1 MNKDTA
7 HPLTLAVVNSKGG
20 VGKTTTAVALA
31 EVLAENGPAALVDL
45 DRQGS
50 ATTWHHLAAEAG
62 TPMEAELVHDLHPM
76 PATARVIDTPP
87 GDPDAIRSAMSAADL
102 VIVPSPPGL
111 LDLRRV
117 GPTLTAAGRAGTP
130 GVVLLTMVASRSAD
144 VPAAR
149 EVLDTVGLPTLDA
162 SIPRLVAISRAAGG
176 PLSFA
181 LLDPWRSALAEALE
195 LLDALNSEGNR

>member
-1 MNKDTA
+1 MAKDTA

-31 EVLAENGPAALVDL
+31 EVLAEAEPAALVDL

-50 ATTWHHLAAEAG
+50 ATMWHQLATEAG
-62 TPMEAELVHDLHPM
+62 TPMGAELVHDLDPR
-76 PATARVIDTPP
+76 PNTARVIDTPP
-87 GDPDAIRSAMSAADL
+87 GDTDAIRAAMSAADL

-130 GVVLLTMVASRSAD
+130 GVVLLSMVAARSAD

-162 SIPRLVAISRAAGG
+162 AIPRLVAITRAAGG

-181 LLDPWRSALAEALE
+181 LLDPWRAVLAEALE
-195 LLDALNSEGNR
+195 LLDEINPKGNR

>member
-1 MNKDTA
+1 MSRR
-7 HPLTLAVVNSKGG
+7 PLTIAVVNSKGG

-31 EVLAENGPAALVDL
+31 ELLAEDGPAALVDL

-50 ATTWHHLAAEAG
+50 ATMWHQLAAEAG
-62 TPMEAELVHDLHPM
+62 TPMGAELVHNLDPM
-76 PATARVIDTPP
+76 PGTARVIDTPP
-87 GDPDAIRSAMSAADL
+87 GDPDAIHAAMAAADL

-130 GVVLLTMVASRSAD
+130 GVVLLSMVAARSAD

-162 SIPRLVAISRAAGG
+162 SIPRLVAITRAAGG

-181 LLDPWRSALAEALE
+181 LLDPWRAVLAEALE
-195 LLDALNSEGNR
+195 LLDEINPKGNR

>member
-1 MNKDTA
+1 MAKDTA
-7 HPLTLAVVNSKGG
+7 RPLTLAVVNSKGG

-31 EVLAENGPAALVDL
+31 EVLAESGPAALVDL

-50 ATTWHHLAAEAG
+50 ATLWHQLATEAG
-62 TPMEAELVHDLHPM
+62 APMGAKLANHLDPM
-76 PATARVIDTPP
+76 PGTARVIDTPP
-87 GDPDAIRSAMSAADL
+87 GDTDAISSAMTAADL

-130 GVVLLTMVASRSAD
+130 GVVLLSMVAARSTD

-149 EVLDTVGLPTLDA
+149 EVLDTVGLPVLDA
-162 SIPRLVAISRAAGG
+162 AIPQLVAIRRAAGG
-176 PLSFA
+176 LLSFA
-181 LLDPWRSALAEALE
+181 LLDPWRDVLAEALE
-195 LLDALNSEGNR
+195 LLDEIKEKR